1 MIRESTLGTLKF
13 NGELSNIRLNYPAKS
28 CYLKIDIG
36 GYFRCDTPKHFDLNG
51 RHGVRA
57 V

>member
-1 MIRESTLGTLKF
+1 MGILKF